1 MKSFTRAAAILPFA
15 FAVVLS
21 ANQAADAQA
30 SLRRFMPICTN
41 IVRSISPGSP
51 PAAVCQCTAQRGF
64 AAIAA
69 DPTTAAAI
77 MQGMQAY
84 GQFTTTGVVF
94 ATPEQQAAAQSAL
107 ASLTS
112 AFYSCV
118 AQPY

>member
-1 MKSFTRAAAILPFA
+1 MKSFTRAAAIIPFA
-15 FAVVLS
+15 FAVVLG

-30 SLRRFMPICTN
+30 YLRRFMPVCEN
-41 IVRSISPGSP
+41 IVRSVAPGSP

-64 AAIAA
+64 AAIAS
-69 DPTTAAAI
+69 DPQVVSGI
-77 MQGMQAY
+77 LQGMQAY

-94 ATPEQQAAAQSAL
+94 ATPDQQAAAQSAL
-107 ASLTS
+107 STLTS